1 MNTVTLIGTLT
12 RDPEVRE
19 HSKTKVCDIRVAES
33 GARKDAP
40 MYINVSAF
48 GRQAEVCEQ
57 YLAKGRQ
64 VAVAGQ
70 LRFREWQGEDG
81 SKRSEHTIAAD
92 RIDFLTGNGEGGGNG
107 GGGGGGRRQE
117 GRRGNGNG
125 NGRSQQG
132 GGGGRPQ
139 QQGGGRPRGEGRPQQ
154 REGAGRQQRQ
164 ERPPREETLDAEEF

>member
-33 GARKDAP
+33 GARKESP

-57 YLAKGRQ
+57 YLVKGRQ

-81 SKRSEHTIAAD
+81 AKRSEHTIAAD
-92 RIDFLTGNGEGGGNG
+92 RIDFLSGNGEGGGNG
-107 GGGGGGRRQE
+107 GGGGGAARGRSE

-125 NGRSQQG
+125 
-132 GGGGRPQ
+132 
-139 QQGGGRPRGEGRPQQ
+139 RPQQ
-154 REGAGRQQRQ
+154 RGGGGQREGGGARPQQRPQ
-164 ERPPREETLDAEEF
+164 REQRAPREETLDPEEF

>member
-33 GARKDAP
+33 GARKESP

-57 YLAKGRQ
+57 YLVKGRQ

-81 SKRSEHTIAAD
+81 AKRSEHTIAAD
-92 RIDFLTGNGEGGGNG
+92 RIDFLSGNGEGGGNG
-107 GGGGGGRRQE
+107 GGGGGGGGRGRAE

-125 NGRSQQG
+125 RPQQR

-139 QQGGGRPRGEGRPQQ
+139 QRQERPQ
-154 REGAGRQQRQ
+154 REQ
-164 ERPPREETLDAEEF
+164 RPPREETLDPEEF